1 MSRSLS
7 IEPAYHTEGM
17 VAKTLGIIVLEFGR
31 HSTAKTFGFLDSLH
45 SLMPSSTA
53 WSNHK
58 LIGIDA

>member
-1 MSRSLS
+1 MSRAHSTQ
-7 IEPAYHTEGM
+7 AAFHAEGAE
-17 VAKTLGIIVLEFGR
+17 AKTIGIIVLEFGR
-31 HSTAKTFGFLDSLH
+31 HITAKTFACLDSLH